1 MTEHRNP
8 PPGKADARRGEA
20 APAHETQT
28 YVRRRGRMTRGQ
40 ARALES
46 LADRFVVPPSAL
58 APDPAAVFEIAEC
71 TPARPLGLEIGFGMG
86 QALIEWACERPDWHL
101 LGAEVYQPGI
111 GSALLG
117 IEQHQLANLRLV
129 EAPAEDLL
137 KRGLRSASLD
147 EVRIFFPDP
156 WPKKRHHKR
165 RLIQAELA
173 ALVADRLVP
182 DGLLWVATDWEPYAE
197 WIIDVLDAEPALVRE
212 RAPRI
217 DDDASVADN
226 ERPRTR
232 FEARGLRLG
241 HRVWDL
247 RYRRKR

>member
-1 MTEHRNP
+1 VTDHHDPAADRP
-8 PPGKADARRGEA
+8 PARGA
-20 APAHETQT
+20 AETTQT

-40 ARALES
+40 ARALEQ
-46 LADRFVVPPSAL
+46 LADRFVVPLEAL
-58 APDPAAVFEIAEC
+58 SPQPAAVFQDGDD
-71 TPARPLGLEIGFGMG
+71 ARPLGLEIGFGMG
-86 QALIEWACERPDWHL
+86 QALIEWALERPDWRL
-101 LGAEVYQPGI
+101 IGAEIYQPGI

-117 IEQHQLANLRLV
+117 IEQHDLRNLRLV

-137 KRGLRSASLD
+137 TRGLGSGSLT

-156 WPKKRHHKR
+156 WPKTRHHKR
-165 RLIQAELA
+165 RLVQPELA
-173 ALVADRLVP
+173 ALVADRLAP

-197 WIIDVLDAEPALVRE
+197 WIIEVLDAEPALLRE

>member
-1 MTEHRNP
+1 
-8 PPGKADARRGEA
+8 
-20 APAHETQT
+20 
-28 YVRRRGRMTRGQ
+28 MTRGQ
-40 ARALES
+40 ARALAT
-46 LADRFVVPPSAL
+46 LADRFVVPLEALSA
-58 APDPAAVFEIAEC
+58 DPAAAFGAADGQPVS
-71 TPARPLGLEIGFGMG
+71 PVGLEIGFGMG
-86 QALIEWACERPDWHL
+86 QALIEWACERPDWYL

-117 IEQHQLANLRLV
+117 IEQHQLDNLRLV

-137 KRGLRSASLD
+137 KRGLGSGSLD

-165 RLIQAELA
+165 RLVQAGLA
-173 ALVADRLVP
+173 ALVADRLAP

-197 WIIDVLDAEPALVRE
+197 WIIEVLDAEPGLVRE

>member
-1 MTEHRNP
+1 
-8 PPGKADARRGEA
+8 
-20 APAHETQT
+20 
-28 YVRRRGRMTRGQ
+28 MTRGQ
-40 ARALES
+40 ARALEQ
-46 LADRFVVPPSAL
+46 LAGRFVVPLEAL
-58 APDPAAVFEIAEC
+58 SPQPAAVFQDGDD
-71 TPARPLGLEIGFGMG
+71 ARPLGLEIGFGMG
-86 QALIEWACERPDWHL
+86 QALIEWAVERPDWRL
-101 LGAEVYQPGI
+101 IGAEIYQPGI

-117 IEQHQLANLRLV
+117 IEQHGLRNLRLV

-137 KRGLRSASLD
+137 EHGLGSGALA

-165 RLIQAELA
+165 RLIQSELA
-173 ALVADRLVP
+173 ALVADRLAP

-197 WIIDVLDAEPALVRE
+197 WIIEVLDAEPGLVPE

-217 DDDASVADN
+217 DDDASVAAN
-226 ERPRTR
+226 GRPRTR
-232 FEARGLRLG
+232 FEARGLKLG